1 MSEERGF
8 ASTHAWSSSAYP
20 GMAPNLLPA
29 IARLVDLADVSAGER
44 VLDAGCGTGN
54 VALTVSQRGAHP
66 IGFDLTPG
74 MLDLARESAAV
85 VGASPDWVR
94 GDVERLPFEDGAFD
108 VALSSFGHVFAP
120 DAEAAAAELVR
131 VTGSG
136 GRIAFGAWSPYG
148 VVGALAELAAEYVP
162 ASAPDPTAHL
172 RWGHPEQV
180 ESLLGGAASDLAFRH
195 GNVTFRYVS
204 PAHFWR
210 QVAVESGPLV
220 AAVEQL
226 EDPETRAEMRGAAL
240 DRVEEF
246 FEGNA
251 VRAEYLLA
259 RAELED

>member
-8 ASTHAWSSSAYP
+8 TSTHAWSSSAYP

-29 IARLVDLADVSAGER
+29 IARLVELADVTAGEC

-66 IGFDLTPG
+66 VGFDLTRG
-74 MLDLARESAAV
+74 MLDLARESATVA
-85 VGASPDWVR
+85 GTAPDWVR

-108 VALSSFGHVFAP
+108 VTLSSFGHVFAP
-120 DAEAAAAELVR
+120 GAAATADELVR
-131 VTGSG
+131 VTKPG
-136 GRIAFGAWSPYG
+136 GRIAFAAWSPYG

-162 ASAPDPTAHL
+162 ESAPDPTAHL

-180 ESLLGGAASDLAFRH
+180 EALLDGAVSDLAFRH

-210 QVAVESGPLV
+210 QIAVESGPLV

-226 EDPETRAEMRGAAL
+226 NDPETRAEMRAAAL

-246 FEGNA
+246 FEDNA
-251 VRAEYLLA
+251 VHAEYVLA
-259 RAELED
+259 RAELK